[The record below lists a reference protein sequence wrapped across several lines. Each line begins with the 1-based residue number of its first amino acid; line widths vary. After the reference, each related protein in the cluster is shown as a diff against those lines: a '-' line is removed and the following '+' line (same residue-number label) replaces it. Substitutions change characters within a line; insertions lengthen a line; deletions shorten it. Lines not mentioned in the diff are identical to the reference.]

1 MGEDEINKHMSTL
14 LSGSSSKGKKF
25 SEKLGKFMDQEE
37 MGEDEMNQA
46 KILSG
51 SSSESDGSGSSSES
65 DGSSGSDSSSDTSE
79 SEEDN
84 LVRKGKFVTYFNHF
98 LLTKHLQLL

>member
-51 SSSESDGSGSSSES
+51 SSSESDGS
-65 DGSSGSDSSSDTSE
+65 SGSDSSSDNSE

>member
-14 LSGSSSKGKKF
+14 LSGSSSNGKKF

-51 SSSESDGSGSSSES
+51 SSSESDGS
-65 DGSSGSDSSSDTSE
+65 SGSDSSSDTSE

-84 LVRKGKFVTYFNHF
+84 FVRKGKFVNYFNHF
-98 LLTKHLQLL
+98 Y